1 MERQADSVPRSQ
13 RTGGPDD
20 ALHRQPLLKIE
31 DLTIGIDRIP
41 SWRIVDGLNLE
52 INAGEVVALV
62 GESGSGK
69 SLTALSLMR
78 LLPPGISAMGGRI
91 LFEGTDVLA
100 MSQAELTHLRGGRIS
115 MIFQQPQMMLDPTSR
130 VGTQVAESLRLH
142 KRPARSAVRDI
153 VVRLLSDVGIPDPA
167 LRAQCF
173 AHELSGGMAQRVMMA
188 AAMSGGSS
196 LLIADEP
203 TTALDVTIQVQILK
217 LLDDQ
222 RRRLNLAI
230 LLITHDLSIVS
241 VLADRVAVMYAGRIV
256 EEGPTRTI
264 LRSPRHPYTKALVQ
278 CSLLKTGADGTLI
291 SIPGSTSKVQ
301 EIQQGCRFQPRCPTA
316 AASGLSERC
325 SDREP
330 ELDAYDAHSKCR
342 CWAMAAVPHP
352 AVVDQAARP

>member
-1 MERQADSVPRSQ
+1 MERQTDGIAPDHRAGTPRDLAQ
-13 RTGGPDD
+13 
-20 ALHRQPLLKIE
+20 RQPLLRIE
-31 DLTIGIDRIP
+31 DLTIGVAGAKPII
-41 SWRIVDGLNLE
+41 DGLNLE

-78 LLPPGISAMGGRI
+78 LLPAGVSATGGRI
-91 LFEGTDVLA
+91 LFDGADVLG
-100 MSQAELTHLRGGRIS
+100 MSQEELTHLRGGRIS

-130 VGTQVAESLRLH
+130 VGTQVAESLRIH
-142 KRPARSAVRDI
+142 KKPERSAVRDF
-153 VVRLLSDVGIPDPA
+153 VVKLLSDVGISEPA

-188 AAMSGGSS
+188 AAMSGGSN
-196 LLIADEP
+196 LLVADEP

-222 RRRLNLAI
+222 RRRRNLAI

-256 EEGPTRTI
+256 EEGPTRTV
-264 LRSPRHPYTKALVQ
+264 LRSPRHPYTNALIQ
-278 CSLLKTGADGTLI
+278 CSLLKTGPDGTLF
-291 SIPGSTSKVQ
+291 SIPGSTSRVQ
-301 EIQQGCRFQPRCPTA
+301 DIEKGCRFQPRCPTA

-325 SDREP
+325 SHSEP
-330 ELDAYDAHSKCR
+330 ALDAYDAHCKCR
-342 CWAMAAVPHP
+342 CWATAALPHP
-352 AVVDQAARP
+352 AVIAQAVKP

>member
-256 EEGPTRTI
+256 ECGPVRQI
-264 LRSPRHPYTKALVQ
+264 FEAPQHPYTRALIASVPKMSGAVGRLITIEGQ
-278 CSLLKTGADGTLI
+278 PPSLMDLPA
-291 SIPGSTSKVQ
+291 
-301 EIQQGCRFQPRCPTA
+301 GCRF
-316 AASGLSERC
+316 ASRC
-325 SDREP
+325 SLVEQRC
-330 ELDAYDAHSKCR
+330 LDAYPGTVRVGDEHTAD
-342 CWAMAAVPHP
+342 CWKVMPV
-352 AVVDQAARP
+352 